1 MRTILILR
9 SIDFRRGMDVNRFR
23 PFEED
28 MTGRYSKGQTGRQ
41 AGRQADKTDG
51 QIDETEN
58 DVSFQRSDS

>member
-1 MRTILILR
+1 
-9 SIDFRRGMDVNRFR
+9 MDVNRFR